1 MKRANFTKTK
11 FQIQI
16 QSGVDLIDEEVLT
29 FYTKKWE
36 EFQFSSKVLDGVCAY
51 INRQWV
57 KRECEEGHKDVYQV
71 YQLALVSWRGHL
83 FEHLHK
89 QVT

>member
-1 MKRANFTKTK
+1 M
-11 FQIQI
+11 
-16 QSGVDLIDEEVLT
+16 
-29 FYTKKWE
+29 
-36 EFQFSSKVLDGVCAY
+36 LDGVCAY

-89 QVT
+89 QVIERHTMFHNLNFPQKEKC

>member
-1 MKRANFTKTK
+1 M
-11 FQIQI
+11 
-16 QSGVDLIDEEVLT
+16 
-29 FYTKKWE
+29 
-36 EFQFSSKVLDGVCAY
+36 LDGVCAY

-71 YQLALVSWRGHL
+71 YQLALVSWRGNL

-89 QVT
+89 QVIDENETIQSELSE